1 MAAARQNE
9 MKVSITEVATK
20 TLMAGRC
27 RFSAGVDIIVRAAPG
42 QRSVRRNP
50 ATGVHQCTAFS
61 AYRAVL
67 DQFRR
72 AFSIGCFAEAF
83 RRAAQAEE
91 RKIHHGGTEITEK
104 IPWKPKLRASVS
116 EPALSQRRFR
126 ETVREDRS

>member
-27 RFSAGVDIIVRAAPG
+27 RFSACVDIVVRDPRG
-42 QRSVRRNP
+42 QRAVRGNP

-61 AYRAVL
+61 AYRSVL

-83 RRAAQAEE
+83 RRAATQRDGKFTTEAWRPRRKLYGTKTPCLCVGACPE
-91 RKIHHGGTEITEK
+91 R
-104 IPWKPKLRASVS
+104 S
-116 EPALSQRRFR
+116 RR
-126 ETVREDRS
+126 